1 MYVWLVL
8 ARVGLRG
15 VDVDLATGEREA
27 RHASE
32 KSCRGLAGLSIVVS
46 LVSLRSHSDLLILT
60 QPKTPTQPAC
70 WLDLCLYIVSC
81 ISKSLLVHPL
91 TKDMIVSKHR
101 NICSRARLHVRG
113 DAPRARLYRGFSPK
127 SLRGR
132 HLGARAAQSRSFHEL
147 VV

>member
-15 VDVDLATGEREA
+15 AGRVDLATGEREA

-101 NICSRARLHVRG
+101 NIFSRARLHVSAETHQEQDYIEDSRQN
-113 DAPRARLYRGFSPK
+113 RSE
-127 SLRGR
+127 
-132 HLGARAAQSRSFHEL
+132 GAT
-147 VV
+147 

>member
-1 MYVWLVL
+1 MYMYICVAP
-8 ARVGLRG
+8 ARSCRTARRW
-15 VDVDLATGEREA
+15 DVDLATGEREA

-101 NICSRARLHVRG
+101 NICSRARLHVSAETHQEQDYIEDSRQN
-113 DAPRARLYRGFSPK
+113 RSE
-127 SLRGR
+127 
-132 HLGARAAQSRSFHEL
+132 GAT
-147 VV
+147 

>member
-1 MYVWLVL
+1 MMYICMCGSCSLVSDCAAL
-8 ARVGLRG
+8 
-15 VDVDLATGEREA
+15 DVDLATGEREA

-91 TKDMIVSKHR
+91 TKDMIVSKHL
-101 NICSRARLHVRG
+101 IV
-113 DAPRARLYRGFSPK
+113 
-127 SLRGR
+127 GR
-132 HLGARAAQSRSFHEL
+132 FASGGTTSFVL
-147 VV
+147 F